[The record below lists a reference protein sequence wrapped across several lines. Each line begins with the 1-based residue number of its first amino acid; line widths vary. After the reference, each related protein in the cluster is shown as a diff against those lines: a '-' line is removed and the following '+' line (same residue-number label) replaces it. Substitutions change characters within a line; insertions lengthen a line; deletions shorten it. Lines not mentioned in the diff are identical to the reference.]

1 MDWDPNTLLDQ
12 AAAIGEPVKEYL
24 SRVIEARR
32 YPEQAY
38 KSCKGILALGK
49 RVGEERLIKACRLG
63 MVLKNYSYQAIE
75 QILSNRQEDIILDH
89 EETDDT
95 VPTIPQHKNIRGK
108 EYYS

>member
-1 MDWDPNTLLDQ
+1 
-12 AAAIGEPVKEYL
+12 
-24 SRVIEARR
+24 
-32 YPEQAY
+32 
-38 KSCKGILALGK
+38 
-49 RVGEERLIKACRLG
+49 